1 MMKSENLL
9 KIPNLEEKC
18 QYYFRKCYKMLPEGK
33 YPVSTNSFTEL
44 RRNIPMERNRREE
57 RDLNNTN

>member
-1 MMKSENLL
+1 
-9 KIPNLEEKC
+9 
-18 QYYFRKCYKMLPEGK
+18 MLPEGK